1 MPFKEIKITEH
12 SQNYHLVDFA
22 NDKYKELTEIIHQTE
37 DSGIWFSSI
46 LLWIEANKEQIIQN
60 CDTC

>member
-37 DSGIWFSSI
+37 DSGIRFSSI
-46 LLWIEANKEQIIQN
+46 LL
-60 CDTC
+60 